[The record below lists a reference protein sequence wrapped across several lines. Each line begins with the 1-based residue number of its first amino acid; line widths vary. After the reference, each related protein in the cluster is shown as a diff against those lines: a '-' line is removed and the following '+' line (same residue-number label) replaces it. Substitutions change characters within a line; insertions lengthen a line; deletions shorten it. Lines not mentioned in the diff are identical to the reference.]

1 MDRDLLALEVRGLP
15 DPLPDRSHLRGFL
28 FRGNLQEGRRLE
40 PPDVGVRVERIEMV
54 KVQTERG
61 HVDLLFVRWLI
72 EGSEQ
77 TTIHAFSSFTA
88 GLNWECCW
96 SRAMIGSCVV

>member
-40 PPDVGVRVERIEMV
+40 PPDVGVRVEHIQIV
-54 KVQTERG
+54 KVPSERA
-61 HVDLLFVRWLI
+61 HVDLQLVRRLL
-72 EGSEQ
+72 EANEQ
-77 TTIHAFSSFTA
+77 TTFPALQA
-88 GLNWECCW
+88 PARNLNCKY
-96 SRAMIGSCVV
+96 RLAPTGRPG